1 MSDVEC
7 RSPVAECGS
16 AAHIALSGG
25 GKPFSHL
32 PSLSKTH
39 MTTPPSARSSDGL
52 PLNHRRLSRATT
64 SAPAAG
70 GGGGGPGGGTNGGRV
85 GGGVDGGKG
94 GEGDGGGGGG
104 GGEGDGGGGG
114 GGDGCGGGANSCD
127 GGDGGRGKGGDGGAS
142 DADGGCG
149 GIGDAADIPTNA
161 TELMCRLNN
170 RIPVAS
176 TTNAMANETI
186 TAKQNVMAHARL
198 SGDRG
203 ALAGRCNGSR
213 VPPFVVV
220 AASSSPGI
228 GRYLPF
234 DWLRFGFFFDREGA
248 STVRDMSS
256 VGVHQEPC

>member
-1 MSDVEC
+1 MNPFAPSISLPSFTFAACE
-7 RSPVAECGS
+7 ATFAFAATAS
-16 AAHIALSGG
+16 AAATRSAAASALA
-25 GKPFSHL
+25 H
-32 PSLSKTH
+32 
-39 MTTPPSARSSDGL
+39 ARSRSA
-52 PLNHRRLSRATT
+52 SSTT
-64 SAPAAG
+64 
-70 GGGGGPGGGTNGGRV
+70 
-85 GGGVDGGKG
+85 
-94 GEGDGGGGGG
+94 
-104 GGEGDGGGGG
+104 
-114 GGDGCGGGANSCD
+114 DGCGGGANSCD
-127 GGDGGRGKGGDGGAS
+127 GGDGGRGEGGDGGAS

-149 GIGDAADIPTNA
+149 GIDDAADIPTNA